1 MSDTHATPATTDAL
15 AHDGGHAHHEG
26 HITDATFVKV
36 FIVLLVCTATSYTVN
51 RIVGAEHALLNF
63 LLIGLVSCIKAA
75 LVMYF
80 FMHLK
85 IDWRKVFV
93 FLIPICILAPMVII
107 VLWPDMVLSWS
118 LSKEFAPIW
127 HSTAK

>member
-1 MSDTHATPATTDAL
+1 MSEPHTHGDATIHEAAQ
-15 AHDGGHAHHEG
+15 HDDHEG
-26 HITDATFVKV
+26 HIADSTFIKV
-36 FIVLLVCTATSYTVN
+36 FVVLLVFTAVSF
-51 RIVGAEHALLNF
+51 GANQIFGARSPVVNF
-63 LLIGLVSCIKAA
+63 LIIGMVACMKAA

-107 VLWPDMVLSWS
+107 VLWPDIVLAWRLLPETSGT
-118 LSKEFAPIW
+118 P
-127 HSTAK
+127 